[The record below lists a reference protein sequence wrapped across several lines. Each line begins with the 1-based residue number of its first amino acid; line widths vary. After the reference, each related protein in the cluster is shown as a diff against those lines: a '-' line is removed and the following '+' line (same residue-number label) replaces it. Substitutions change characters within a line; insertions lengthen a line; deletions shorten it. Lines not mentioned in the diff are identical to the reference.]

1 MAGKYQRSIEALTK
15 EPVVYKSLQPLYT
28 TDITLMTMSSTVTFF
43 NFNKGSNET
52 VGLERSICINHGIF
66 YSQSDSGIL
75 HGAFK
80 LGIQAVYQ
88 EHENLDQASLF
99 LITSV
104 LFKSSDH
111 LLHFTSLTLD
121 FRIQFFSA
129 LNKML

>member
-1 MAGKYQRSIEALTK
+1 
-15 EPVVYKSLQPLYT
+15 
-28 TDITLMTMSSTVTFF
+28 VTFF

-52 VGLERSICINHGIF
+52 VGLERSICIIMGSFILNLILGF
-66 YSQSDSGIL
+66 YRGHLNWS
-75 HGAFK
+75 
-80 LGIQAVYQ
+80 IQAVYQ